1 MSAALEAAAFFWECA
16 ALFARRL
23 FAGGLQSLRGDLQEA
38 GIILGSAVFRCCC
51 RLSIFGRLPAF
62 ESLERFGVP
71 SAFCALAP
79 FGFWAF
85 WLFAKEVRMRLLKG
99 DMRHAAR
106 VGIFG
111 KPALHMCGVF
121 WGERCRQLANMRPF
135 KGGFRSDGAFMKMS
149 AFCKALSAFEG
160 PAAFGARRV
169 VFAHLA
175 RGA

>member
-71 SAFCALAP
+71 PAFCALAP

-85 WLFAKEVRMRLLKG
+85 LLFAKEVRLRLLKG
-99 DMRHAAR
+99 DMRHAVR

-121 WGERCRQLANMRPF
+121 WGSVAGSLLICGLLRAAL
-135 KGGFRSDGAFMKMS
+135 GATAPS
-149 AFCKALSAFEG
+149 
-160 PAAFGARRV
+160 
-169 VFAHLA
+169 
-175 RGA
+175 